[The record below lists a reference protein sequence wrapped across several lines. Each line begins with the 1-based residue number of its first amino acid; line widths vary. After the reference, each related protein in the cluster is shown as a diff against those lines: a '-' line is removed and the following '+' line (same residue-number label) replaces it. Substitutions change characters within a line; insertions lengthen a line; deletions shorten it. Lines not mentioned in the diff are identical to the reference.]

1 MSSPPPGYNPEAS
14 QLHGGT
20 DAPIAKVMGGGGGAP
35 DGYNET
41 QSLLQG
47 GTDAPIVKMTGG
59 GPEEDA
65 AADKAEAEATA
76 AELAAKQAEAAAA
89 AAEAKAVGHE
99 EDQNIASE
107 VEATSLTARKTRERA
122 TAARAAATKAR
133 ALADSTKVAGPR
145 GILRGGPRV
154 GPPKKASIAGD
165 LGHGN
170 VEGPTKTENGA
181 GPPLEKEKAPV
192 EEPAPVTSMIQ
203 MEVYDPKF
211 SEEDSTE
218 IRTFLTTFSMQTPG
232 VKAKLI
238 ELIDSFKTR
247 SKKKLVRYDKKSN
260 PQTAAIPTVAAP
272 KTVAHKIVEVL
283 PPTTSNIIIV
293 PPIKGNYETFIRSVE
308 FLYANDII
316 DANDNLQHAVLIFM
330 APFFSHEGD
339 QRRLLYSF
347 LTLQEKNPDTVFVL
361 QNDNEHARPIGTA
374 LYTDIPPGDGLFL
387 NYLNPSYILFPKKV
401 GTYDGLLF
409 SSAAGL
415 VGTFPKI
422 TNKGFLPVSTLLE
435 KKKSVFSFNVSGA
448 QIDETFAKYLTI
460 LSQNDTTPLPVT
472 RGDVQ
477 ACGSLKTVFDLTDP
491 GPFQI
496 SGGEDI
502 YILRFETNKRPLLC
516 TALMDESDKFQGAES
531 DPAFY
536 DVPTIEVYVGGQ
548 KWKFRDPRQNKFSKS
563 LNEIA
568 SGEAVPET
576 RNPVVLN
583 WQRGIFSSSEA
594 SFLNHLNLSPLLLG
608 MIFKSDIWKEELAK
622 FLNNLVTTDCF
633 EDTDI
638 LMKGSCQ
645 DTRAF
650 LNTVY
655 NYLFMNDS
663 IKDEELDVP
672 PLKLP
677 PLPHSQDSAEINW
690 PPELEEIEQDEF
702 QKENLGSVDVV
713 TNIKTNTYFMDLI
726 VIHKKSFERSTRR
739 LRLDR
744 EKTEAEPEE
753 NDVIFAEILED
764 LKDDHPDFLFIY

>member
-35 DGYNET
+35 DGHNET

-59 GPEEDA
+59 DPTKDRI
-65 AADKAEAEATA
+65 
-76 AELAAKQAEAAAA
+76 AELEKEIR
-89 AAEAKAVGHE
+89 E
-99 EDQNIASE
+99 EEGKNPRNDDAIKILKGQLES
-107 VEATSLTARKTRERA
+107 VKKTLPRK
-122 TAARAAATKAR
+122 
-133 ALADSTKVAGPR
+133 KV
-145 GILRGGPRV
+145 
-154 GPPKKASIAGD
+154 SIAGQ
-165 LGHGN
+165 LGDSGDPQAPLRTN
-170 VEGPTKTENGA
+170 VVGPTKTENGTK
-181 GPPLEKEKAPV
+181 PPLKKEAKPPV
-192 EEPAPVTSMIQ
+192 EEAAPVTSILQ
-203 MEVYDPKF
+203 MEVYEPKF
-211 SEEDSTE
+211 SEEDTAE

-232 VKAKLI
+232 IKPRLA
-238 ELIDSFKTR
+238 ELINSFKAR
-247 SKKKLVRYDKKSN
+247 SKNKLVRYDKNSK
-260 PQTAAIPTVAAP
+260 PQSAAIPTVAAP

-283 PPTTSNIIIV
+283 PPTTSNIIII

-330 APFFSHEGD
+330 APFFTIDGD

-361 QNDNEHARPIGTA
+361 QNDNEHARQIGTA
-374 LYTDIPPGDGLFL
+374 LYTDIPPGHGLFL

-401 GTYDGLLF
+401 GAYEGLLF

-422 TNKGFLPVSTLLE
+422 TNNGFRQVSSLLD
-435 KKKSVFSFNVSGA
+435 KKAFSFNASGVKT
-448 QIDETFAKYLTI
+448 DETFAKYLTI

-477 ACGSLKTVFDLTDP
+477 ACGSLKTVFDLTEP

-516 TALMDESDKFQGAES
+516 TSLMDESDKFQGAES

-563 LNEIA
+563 LNDIA
-568 SGEAVPET
+568 SGEAVPEI

-583 WQRGIFSSSEA
+583 WERGIFSSSEA

-608 MIFKSDIWKEELAK
+608 MIFTSDIWKKELAK

-645 DTRAF
+645 DTRTF
-650 LNTVY
+650 LNIVY
-655 NYLFMNDS
+655 GYLFMNDS
-663 IKDEELDVP
+663 VKDEELDVP

-677 PLPHSQDSAEINW
+677 PLPHSQDKAEINW
-690 PPELEEIEQDEF
+690 PPELEEIDQDEF
-702 QKENLGSVDVV
+702 QKDRLGSLDVV
-713 TNIKTNTYFMDLI
+713 TNMNTDTYFMDLI

-744 EKTEAEPEE
+744 QKTEDEAEE